1 MDLGLRGKAAVVSG
15 STAGIGLAI
24 ATALAAE
31 GAKVVVNGRTEAR
44 VAAALDKI
52 RQRVANAELRGVAA
66 DLGTAN
72 GVDAFLKQVTEA
84 DILVNNL
91 GIFEVKPFAEIR
103 AIVITGLTTSQTIGV
118 TRITGGKTIANM
130 ATGRTGSMRTGA
142 AFIRDAASGIARR
155 NVDTTGNRTS
165 LSME

>member
-1 MDLGLRGKAAVVSG
+1 MDLGLRGAAVVSG

-24 ATALAAE
+24 VTALAAE

-52 RQRVANAELRGVAA
+52 RQRVANTELRGVAA

-84 DILVNNL
+84 DVLVNNL
-91 GIFEVKPFAEIR
+91 GIFELNLFAEISD
-103 AIVITGLTTSQTIGV
+103 AESFKIPP
-118 TRITGGKTIANM
+118 TRP
-130 ATGRTGSMRTGA
+130 
-142 AFIRDAASGIARR
+142 
-155 NVDTTGNRTS
+155 
-165 LSME
+165 

>member
-1 MDLGLRGKAAVVSG
+1 MPRSRELLYRRHAGPG

-44 VAAALDKI
+44 VAAALVKI

-66 DLGTAN
+66 DLGTAT

-84 DILVNNL
+84 ESVAGQIGRLPSR
-91 GIFEVKPFAEIR
+91 GIGF
-103 AIVITGLTTSQTIGV
+103 LTSEC
-118 TRITGGKTIANM
+118 A
-130 ATGRTGSMRTGA
+130 
-142 AFIRDAASGIARR
+142 
-155 NVDTTGNRTS
+155 
-165 LSME
+165 